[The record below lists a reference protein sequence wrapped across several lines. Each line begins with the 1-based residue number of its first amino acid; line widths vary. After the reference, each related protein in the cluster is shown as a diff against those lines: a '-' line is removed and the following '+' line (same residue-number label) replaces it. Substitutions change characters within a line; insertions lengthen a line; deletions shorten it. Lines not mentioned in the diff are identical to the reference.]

1 MLLTWCWRRLL
12 RVPWTARRSN
22 QSILKEFSPECS
34 LEGLMLKLKL
44 QYFGHLMQRTDS
56 FEKTLILGKMEG
68 RKRRGRQRM
77 RWLDGI
83 TDSMDTS
90 LDKLQELVTDREAWC
105 AAVRGGAKSRTRL
118 SNWTQLDWLAMKWWD
133 QMPWSSFFE
142 SWVLSQLFHSPLSPS
157 SRGSLVPPG
166 FLPLGWYHLPT
177 WAWYFSG
184 NKVIC
189 FGLKMTYPAST

>member
-1 MLLTWCWRRLL
+1 MRRI
-12 RVPWTARRSN
+12 V
-22 QSILKEFSPECS
+22 S
-34 LEGLMLKLKL
+34 LVKTLML
-44 QYFGHLMQRTDS
+44 G
-56 FEKTLILGKMEG
+56 EIEG
-68 RKRRGRQRM
+68 RGRRGWQRM

>member
-1 MLLTWCWRRLL
+1 MMLENSCESLGLQGDPTSQFL
-12 RVPWTARRSN
+12 REIST
-22 QSILKEFSPECS
+22 EYS

-44 QYFGHLMQRTDS
+44 QYFGHLMRRTDS

-105 AAVRGGAKSRTRL
+105 AAVHGVTKS
-118 SNWTQLDWLAMKWWD
+118 
-133 QMPWSSFFE
+133 
-142 SWVLSQLFHSPLSPS
+142 
-157 SRGSLVPPG
+157 
-166 FLPLGWYHLPT
+166 
-177 WAWYFSG
+177 
-184 NKVIC
+184 
-189 FGLKMTYPAST
+189 